1 MSSSN
6 ADNLKSKEKTTIH
19 FISHNHW
26 DREWFFTA
34 QYAKRWL
41 LPFFDN
47 LFEML
52 QNQPCYRFRVSPR
65 AVKIGV
71 LAGILLNVYLWIFTP
86 FFWLWWNFTGF
97 AIAVVMAF
105 IISVFLGT
113 KEVDIHSSI
122 ESMKEGD
129 TSSKK
134 WTTII

>member
-1 MSSSN
+1 M
-6 ADNLKSKEKTTIH
+6 
-19 FISHNHW
+19 
-26 DREWFFTA
+26 
-34 QYAKRWL
+34 
-41 LPFFDN
+41 
-47 LFEML
+47 
-52 QNQPCYRFRVSPR
+52 
-65 AVKIGV
+65 

-134 WTTII
+134 WTTIYKNEKSKYYCSFRTVCSHLGGDRRKCGSDVEHDKRSRKGGS